1 MSKSD
6 EGPQSLSHKMLEVVH
21 SACQE
26 TQQVLSELS
35 TVGGGGGTK
44 TLSLFSRANG
54 LLKLVIENPPS
65 ILPQQNCG
73 DFAQTFLASEDLYS
87 RPPRLS

>member
-35 TVGGGGGTK
+35 TVGGWGWGWHQD
-44 TLSLFSRANG
+44 TLFIFKSKWITEIS
-54 LLKLVIENPPS
+54 
-65 ILPQQNCG
+65 
-73 DFAQTFLASEDLYS
+73 Y
-87 RPPRLS
+87 

>member
-35 TVGGGGGTK
+35 TVGGGGGGGPQPPLFFLKKKWITK
-44 TLSLFSRANG
+44 
-54 LLKLVIENPPS
+54 I
-65 ILPQQNCG
+65 I
-73 DFAQTFLASEDLYS
+73 Y
-87 RPPRLS
+87 